1 MIDREWVGFTV
12 YRGVGSSE
20 KLRGN
25 VYKFDEEGTKFLRI
39 KEFWH
44 GVISGGHTSYS
55 SKLLFLPIADDI
67 LMVKLPMKPVKDFND
82 VCSPSACNSLFVDVN
97 IHGQHVSLGEC
108 GYGIGPKNLKFCFVS
123 GDSVCPKTLFKMLP
137 GTYYS
142 TLPCANSPTPFKPN
156 FGYLIG

>member
-1 MIDREWVGFTV
+1 MR
-12 YRGVGSSE
+12 
-20 KLRGN
+20 
-25 VYKFDEEGTKFLRI
+25 
-39 KEFWH
+39 
-44 GVISGGHTSYS
+44 SGGHTSYQ

-67 LMVKLPMKPVKDFND
+67 IMVKLPMKPVKDFND

-137 GTYYS
+137 GIYYS